1 MIYNILPHVETH
13 LDLFYKYKRDNEFFG
28 LSNFHK
34 KKCNL
39 PNLNWVLQRM
49 SNFFKTGITFSNLDK
64 LYYSDIISWQTN
76 IESYC
81 KLVWLTN
88 EYLNSNLKFKN
99 LMGVHYNPE
108 ISKWDIHPG
117 GSRQTVFN
125 LFGPNQ
131 IEMIAFNTAGI
142 DCNFTKIFE
151 NKSELYDYFGN
162 IDDFVV
168 TADHGSLIP
177 HLHFDQEELKLNIL
191 EWSKKIVHFW
201 NTTNVVGNI
210 PKWVTDNNST
220 TKNKTLELRVDDN
233 IESLL
238 RGLVLLPVYDNFS
251 DFGISISTLN
261 TII

>member
-1 MIYNILPHVETH
+1 MIYTTLPHVGTH
-13 LDLFYKYKRDNEFFG
+13 LDLFYKYKHDYEFFG
-28 LSNFHK
+28 IANFIK
-34 KKCNL
+34 EECAL
-39 PNLNWVLQRM
+39 PSLDWVLQQM
-49 SNFFKTGITFSNLDK
+49 SNFFNTGIHLTNLNDVY
-64 LYYSDIISWQTN
+64 LNDASSWQSN

-88 EYLNSNLKFKN
+88 EYLNSSLKFKN

-108 ISKWDIHPG
+108 IKMWDIHPG

-131 IEMIAFNTAGI
+131 IEMIAFNTTGI

-162 IDDFVV
+162 DIDFVV
-168 TADHGSLIP
+168 TADHGTLIP
-177 HLHFDQEELKLNIL
+177 HLHFDQYEL
-191 EWSKKIVHFW
+191 SQSIVHWANNIVYFW

-220 TKNKTLELRVDDN
+220 TKNKTLELLVDGN
-233 IESLL
+233 TESLL
-238 RGLVLLPVYDNFS
+238 RGLILLPLYDNFS
-251 DFGISISTLN
+251 DFGISISTRKS
-261 TII
+261 II